1 MNRLV
6 ILLRG
11 YGEWV
16 KVNCQQAGGLWGRGE
31 GSRIC
36 LLYSKETEEEES
48 EEKDIKKEDCP
59 KSKPGELIMG
69 V

>member
-36 LLYSKETEEEES
+36 LLYSKR
-48 EEKDIKKEDCP
+48 EKKKSQ
-59 KSKPGELIMG
+59 KKKTSKRKTVPSQNLGN
-69 V
+69 